1 MMASLALIIITAQLS
16 IMYQKR
22 SGQLRMRQEPLR
34 KRIQSIRNKANH
46 SAEHVTQNAEK
57 ALSEIQFSID
67 SLSQFDQAIEKA
79 IVQLEANVQAMFP
92 EDEEDESDHSAQLML
107 QGYDPRVVLRN
118 VLSRRED
125 VENHIVM
132 LRTDAEN
139 IKRNMQRLSAVT
151 TRGETRSDD

>member
-1 MMASLALIIITAQLS
+1 
-16 IMYQKR
+16 
-22 SGQLRMRQEPLR
+22 
-34 KRIQSIRNKANH
+34 
-46 SAEHVTQNAEK
+46 
-57 ALSEIQFSID
+57 
-67 SLSQFDQAIEKA
+67 
-79 IVQLEANVQAMFP
+79 
-92 EDEEDESDHSAQLML
+92 ML